1 MLAADGRFTE
11 TGSQKG
17 QHTMTEQNQ
26 TPDTNIGED
35 TKGHSHRGT
44 EDDTKGHS
52 HRGTEDDTKEDD
64 TKGHSHR

>member
-44 EDDTKGHS
+44 EDDTK
-52 HRGTEDDTKEDD
+52 EDD